1 MSDDSFE
8 RDAPERSSSSAGVKM
23 LRERLEQQNREVHT
37 HLAPP
42 VLAAA
47 SLLLDRTQPGC
58 PAVLTVTRQAHGT
71 HVTRSFGKNA
81 GVLNQSANSKVRFFV
96 RPFAAVPVP
105 GHQR

>member
-8 RDAPERSSSSAGVKM
+8 RDAPERNCSSAGVKM

-71 HVTRSFGKNA
+71 HVPRFGKNA
-81 GVLNQSANSKVRFFV
+81 GVLNQAANGKVRCFV
-96 RPFAAVPVP
+96 RHFVVVPVP
-105 GHQR
+105 GHQC